1 MPSHSKLTCKK
12 IFRGLLRVIPFRC
25 PSVASRNPFA
35 PFLDPVHVPHVRSFW
50 LSWTPYEDPRGSCG
64 NILRNSLLIPYFT
77 VDRPSRILRS
87 DFTYP
92 VRRTGISPFLAL
104 RSWPFFEQ
112 EHWACG
118 KTTGQ
123 ATHQHI
129 SHLHDQVPQVLVI
142 AQLTLSPPAFYLY
155 RRLGAAVFLSEHFHW
170 KLLLA
175 WFSYV
180 AACFLRLPHLP
191 PFGCCS
197 GSGTAFFLYLTIFL
211 ICSASQI
218 GCFSFVTFLVTVVRF
233 PLFRSPVSPHGV
245 TQNND
250 RSGFFPSPPRLTAIL
265 ARFEQYLFVSLFQM
279 FLKSAEAP
287 VISVSEA
294 ALILP
299 GDGHTN
305 TLHVFLRLR
314 VSESQVSMERVI

>member
-1 MPSHSKLTCKK
+1 MFCNAESHHEIHL
-12 IFRGLLRVIPFRC
+12 
-25 PSVASRNPFA
+25 
-35 PFLDPVHVPHVRSFW
+35 H
-50 LSWTPYEDPRGSCG
+50 LSSTPYTCHT
-64 NILRNSLLIPYFT
+64 L
-77 VDRPSRILRS
+77 DRSGFHGRLTKIHVGVVAIFWGTLFSYPTLPWTGHHASFGRILPIPE
-87 DFTYP
+87 YP

-112 EHWACG
+112 EHRACG
-118 KTTGQ
+118 KTTGL

-129 SHLHDQVPQVLVI
+129 SHLHDQVPQVLAI

-155 RRLGAAVFLSEHFHW
+155 RRLGAAVFFSQHFHW

-175 WFSYV
+175 WFRYV
-180 AACFLRLPHLP
+180 AACFLRLPRLP
-191 PFGCCS
+191 PFGCSS

-211 ICSASQI
+211 ICSALQI

-250 RSGFFPSPPRLTAIL
+250 RSGFFPSPPPPPPRLTAIL

-294 ALILP
+294 ALIPP

-305 TLHVFLRLR
+305 TLHVYVFQNPRLAWKG
-314 VSESQVSMERVI
+314 

>member
-92 VRRTGISPFLAL
+92 GISSSSYWDLSISGTTL
-104 RSWPFFEQ
+104 LTIFEQ
-112 EHWACG
+112 EHRACG
-118 KTTGQ
+118 KTTGL

-129 SHLHDQVPQVLVI
+129 SHLLDQVPQVLVI

-180 AACFLRLPHLP
+180 AARFLRLPHLP
-191 PFGCCS
+191 PFGCRS

-250 RSGFFPSPPRLTAIL
+250 RSGFFPSPPPHCHSREVRTVFICFPISNVFKVCQGPSHLGFRGCINFPWGRAYKYTACIFTSTCF
-265 ARFEQYLFVSLFQM
+265 R
-279 FLKSAEAP
+279 
-287 VISVSEA
+287 I
-294 ALILP
+294 P
-299 GDGHTN
+299 G
-305 TLHVFLRLR
+305 
-314 VSESQVSMERVI
+314 